1 MPRNSFSWV
10 VMTLLIISMLTLA
23 FIAQIS
29 IKPVKAQTE
38 TVLKITP
45 SYATIGQ
52 DGEPIPTTRPV
63 TLSIDVE
70 NVTNLAIWQVVLYY
84 NESILNTREDWMWLP
99 PDHVFAGKGY
109 AEVPAKTGSDAYG
122 NYIMKSVALY
132 GTELAFNGSGV
143 ICKINFTAAG
153 ISGISHINFTRPI
166 GNIEGNFETYLLD
179 FDLEY
184 LPASAVE
191 SVVEVKGTSPTKEP
205 SIVTISTDKT
215 FLYVGENVTISGN
228 VTLQNGTPK
237 ASVDV
242 TIYNRPQ
249 ILEAPFVLLETVKT
263 DGEGRYNY
271 TWTLTAEELG
281 PIDSLVFEFKAS
293 WLGDE
298 TTSGN
303 QSEIISMTAIIP
315 EFPSI
320 TAVLLIIV
328 FITFVVIVTRKK
340 ILASI
345 QFRLTEY

>member
-10 VMTLLIISMLTLA
+10 AIALLLIGMLTLA

-29 IKPVKAQTE
+29 IKAVKAQPE
-38 TVLKITP
+38 AVLKITP
-45 SYATIGQ
+45 SYAAIGQ

-70 NVTNLAIWQVVLYY
+70 NVTDLFTWQLVLYY

-109 AEVPAKTGSDAYG
+109 TEMPAKTGSDTYG
-122 NYIMKSVALY
+122 NYIMKSVSLY
-132 GTELAFNGSGV
+132 GTEPTFNGSG
-143 ICKINFTAAG
+143 ILCKINFTAAG

-166 GNIEGNFETYLLD
+166 GNIEGFYETYLLD
-179 FDLEY
+179 FDLNY

-191 SVVEVKGTSPTKEP
+191 GVVEVKGTSSTKEP
-205 SIVTISTDKT
+205 SVVTISMDKT

-228 VTLQNGTPK
+228 VTLQNGTSK

-242 TIYNRPQ
+242 AIYNRPQ
-249 ILEAPFVLLETVKT
+249 PPPETPFDLLETVKT

-271 TWTLTAEELG
+271 TWTPTAEDLG
-281 PIDSLVFEFKAS
+281 PLDSMVHEFKAS

-303 QSEIISMTAIIP
+303 ESEIISTTLVIP
-315 EFPSI
+315 EFPSPI
-320 TAVLLIIV
+320 ATLLIIV
-328 FITFVVIVTRKK
+328 FITFVVIMTRKK
-340 ILASI
+340 FPRKR
-345 QFRLTEY
+345 QF